1 MRLPRVAVL
10 LSYHQV
16 SRPLRSIRHRTPS
29 TEGVFIDRT
38 YTVLFATFY
47 AQASRGR

>member
-16 SRPLRSIRHRTPS
+16 SRPLYTPPDS
-29 TEGVFIDRT
+29 EGVFIDRT